1 MLHLVLHLRAPALAI
16 AVVAVFA
23 PPDVVSVELRP
34 ATAAAFARY
43 VQAVQARIDGELKRP
58 GAFLYLEGLPAS
70 RRKEV
75 EESLQRG
82 GIYIERLS
90 TLDAQSQR
98 IEIPDGLAHHWI
110 GAVFVPGATVSEA
123 VALAEDYDNHQDYY
137 RPEVL
142 RSRLIGLDG
151 NHFKIYYRLRK
162 RKVIT
167 VTLNTLH
174 DVQYFR
180 VDDRHWHS
188 RSVSLRIAEVED
200 AEKPDEREK
209 PVGDDGGFLWR
220 LDSWWRYEEK
230 DGGVYV
236 ESEAVSLTRDVPAGL
251 GWLIGPFV
259 TSIPRE
265 SLQMTLE
272 NTRSAIHARAAARRK
287 VKN

>member
-34 ATAAAFARY
+34 ATAAAFA
-43 VQAVQARIDGELKRP
+43 
-58 GAFLYLEGLPAS
+58 
-70 RRKEV
+70 
-75 EESLQRG
+75 
-82 GIYIERLS
+82 
-90 TLDAQSQR
+90 
-98 IEIPDGLAHHWI
+98 
-110 GAVFVPGATVSEA
+110 
-123 VALAEDYDNHQDYY
+123 LAEDYDHHQDYY